1 MVLLMFRLVL
11 LISFCFF
18 VSTSFTVRTCQCF
31 TTRKIHLLRKQ
42 QKQRKQCR
50 AFTFKRPATAY
61 DDWQSSGLVDTTYP
75 SEENVQDCLDEFIQ
89 SDSGHTMFGCHDAPF
104 SIGITGELSF
114 VELEGPHV
122 ILSLRGSFWHRRET
136 ILQRAAV
143 WLNARMPEVTHVT
156 VEDVEELLDFE
167 EIVDDF
173 SGNVL
178 GRVDKRA
185 PDFNGDRATMEYQG
199 LDPDDR
205 GPFPP
210 SVLFGS
216 SSRLTIN
223 PV

>member
-1 MVLLMFRLVL
+1 
-11 LISFCFF
+11 
-18 VSTSFTVRTCQCF
+18 
-31 TTRKIHLLRKQ
+31 
-42 QKQRKQCR
+42 
-50 AFTFKRPATAY
+50 
-61 DDWQSSGLVDTTYP
+61 
-75 SEENVQDCLDEFIQ
+75 
-89 SDSGHTMFGCHDAPF
+89 
-104 SIGITGELSF
+104 
-114 VELEGPHV
+114 
-122 ILSLRGSFWHRRET
+122 
-136 ILQRAAV
+136 
-143 WLNARMPEVTHVT
+143 MPEVTHVT

>member
-1 MVLLMFRLVL
+1 M
-11 LISFCFF
+11 
-18 VSTSFTVRTCQCF
+18 
-31 TTRKIHLLRKQ
+31 TTRKIRVLPKPQ
-42 QKQRKQCR
+42 QLQKHCR
-50 AFTFKRPATAY
+50 AFTFKLTSTAY
-61 DDWQSSGLVDTTYP
+61 DDWQSSGLVDTTHL
-75 SEENVQDCLDEFIQ
+75 SEDNVLDCLDEFIQ
-89 SDSGHTMFGCHDAPF
+89 SDAGRTMFGCHDAPF

-114 VELEGPHV
+114 VELAGPHV
-122 ILSLRGSFWHRRET
+122 VLSLRGAFWHRRET

-156 VEDVEELLDFE
+156 VEDAEELLDFE
-167 EIVDDF
+167 DIIDEF

-178 GRVDKRA
+178 GRVDKRS

>member
-1 MVLLMFRLVL
+1 M
-11 LISFCFF
+11 
-18 VSTSFTVRTCQCF
+18 RTCEYC
-31 TTRKIHLLRKQ
+31 TTRKINLLSKQ
-42 QKQRKQCR
+42 QERHKQGR
-50 AFTFKRPATAY
+50 AFTFKLPATAY
-61 DDWQSSGLVDTTYP
+61 DDWQSSGLVDTTYL
-75 SEENVQDCLDEFIQ
+75 SEDNVLDCLDEFVE
-89 SDSGHTMFGCHDAPF
+89 SDAGHTMFGCHDAPC

-114 VELEGPHV
+114 VELAGPNV
-122 ILSLRGSFWHRRET
+122 ILSLRGAFWHRRET

-156 VEDVEELLDFE
+156 VEDAEELMDFE
-167 EIVDDF
+167 KIIDEF